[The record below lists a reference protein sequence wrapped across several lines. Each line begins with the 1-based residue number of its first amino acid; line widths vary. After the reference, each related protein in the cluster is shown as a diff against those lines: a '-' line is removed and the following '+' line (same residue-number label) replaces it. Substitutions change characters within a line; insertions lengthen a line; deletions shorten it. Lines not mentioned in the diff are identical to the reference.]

1 MAAPLSSPSPAASSS
16 AMASTPLEANPPPA
30 SASASASTKWSNPS
44 DQSSPPSSPSQ
55 SQPSP
60 PSHEARSRLSV
71 HERGRSSSDDL
82 AGLLLGSGEVQ
93 DWRIVG
99 SARRAERDEGE
110 GRRGV
115 ENGDDR
121 GLAAHDSEECVVEA
135 VVRLGDSLAERKWN
149 GEVYAE
155 IRKSLYL
162 EPVDQNDTKPLG
174 PIALTHHWARPLI
187 SS

>member
-1 MAAPLSSPSPAASSS
+1 MVAPLSSLSPAASSS
-16 AMASTPLEANPPPA
+16 ATASTPLEANPPPA
-30 SASASASTKWSNPS
+30 SASTKWLNPS

-55 SQPSP
+55 SQPSL

-82 AGLLLGSGEVQ
+82 VGLLLGSGEVQ

-121 GLAAHDSEECVVEA
+121 GLGGA
-135 VVRLGDSLAERKWN
+135 
-149 GEVYAE
+149 
-155 IRKSLYL
+155 
-162 EPVDQNDTKPLG
+162 
-174 PIALTHHWARPLI
+174 
-187 SS
+187 